1 MFTGKKFPLARAIK
15 SCLQG
20 KKLHFVLSLYI
31 YSSDSQE
38 SNRGA
43 IHRTDNH
50 LNLLLEINIA
60 VYLKLFVLF
69 FRFIDMTEI

>member
-38 SNRGA
+38 SNQGA
-43 IHRTDNH
+43 IHRAGNH
-50 LNLLLEINIA
+50 LNIA
-60 VYLKLFVLF
+60 VYLKLLF
-69 FRFIDMTEI
+69 CFLDL